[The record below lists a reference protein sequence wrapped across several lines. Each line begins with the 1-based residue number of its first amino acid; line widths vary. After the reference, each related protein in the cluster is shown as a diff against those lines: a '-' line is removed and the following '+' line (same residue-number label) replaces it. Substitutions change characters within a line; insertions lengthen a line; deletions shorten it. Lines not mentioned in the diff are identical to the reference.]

1 MFGYSLKQFNW
12 CAKLLL
18 ISIIASILV
27 SNVGCGYYPKPRLR
41 LGAYFGAPV
50 GIAYPDPNNLGKHDY
65 YNWWDEKIGLVYTS
79 KGGFIDIGHL
89 RDSADRTAY
98 CTLTTY
104 QHLLKGDTEFSFSL
118 LEPSK
123 YIVTIKYPDYWDKM
137 PDKEKIAQEV
147 AIAAGQYFTYNAMV
161 WHEII
166 TWYGYKYT
174 GIFSEYISSFSWED
188 IYSDIIGI
196 DIAGRALKQSTDN
209 FDEVMTKLIYDEL
222 RYLDAQPVSTAKK
235 AEQKIKGKWYNGSI
249 YPFSKLKKR
258 NLDIGLDDGYVTPWL
273 VPGICRNT
281 KPLPYAVPNLSVPKQ
296 YGFSIDVKI
305 EPKIMEEHKL
315 FKAVNPNTD
324 GKYIVPSRD
333 FPKLMKDITKK
344 EIKRNGPLVNMP
356 TL

>member
-1 MFGYSLKQFNW
+1 MLTYNKKKLFFNSFKIKVKTFV
-12 CAKLLL
+12 CASTRFLFRTKLFL
-18 ISIIASILV
+18 ITIITLIIL
-27 SNVGCGYYPKPRLR
+27 SNTGCSSYPRPRLR
-41 LGAYFGAPV
+41 FGAYFGAPV
-50 GIAYPDPNNLGKHDY
+50 GIAYPDPNKLGKHDY

-98 CTLTTY
+98 CTQTTY
-104 QHLLKGDTEFSFSL
+104 QHLLKADKEFSFKL

-123 YIVTIKYPDYWDKM
+123 YIVTIKYPENWNEL

-196 DIAGRALKQSTDN
+196 DIAGRALKESDDN

-222 RYLDAQPVSTAKK
+222 AYLDAQPASTGKK
-235 AEQKIKGKWYNGSI
+235 AEKKIKGKWYNGSI

-258 NLDIGLDDGYVTPWL
+258 NLDIPHCY
-273 VPGICRNT
+273 
-281 KPLPYAVPNLSVPKQ
+281 LSAR
-296 YGFSIDVKI
+296 I
-305 EPKIMEEHKL
+305 
-315 FKAVNPNTD
+315 A
-324 GKYIVPSRD
+324 
-333 FPKLMKDITKK
+333 
-344 EIKRNGPLVNMP
+344 
-356 TL
+356 